1 MTDEPNAVIDMMNDD
16 QIVLMKSCLIL
27 CARRLRHYENEH
39 LILASGGKV
48 SSLVDRQ
55 QAEDQAEIDC
65 TLADM
70 AENLV
75 RQAVR
80 AEDAYIVAREAM
92 PG

>member
-1 MTDEPNAVIDMMNDD
+1 MIEPNAVIDMMNDD
-16 QIVLMKSCLIL
+16 HIVLMKSCLIL

-39 LILASGGKV
+39 LMARSGTA
-48 SSLVDRQ
+48 SLVERQ
-55 QAEDQAEIDC
+55 QAEEQAELDC

-75 RQAVR
+75 RQAAR